1 MYLFSVDPMDRSQI
15 SLYTHCA
22 IFQYLLFFISD
33 PREPP
38 GPLGLLHTS
47 STRFNQDRSLESPGK
62 LTTWSNLSKSPSGF
76 QQSPPQPVIWQSRNR
91 EELNNNSA
99 SDAAENYDRYKPFHI
114 PYFRK

>member
-1 MYLFSVDPMDRSQI
+1 ML
-15 SLYTHCA
+15 
-22 IFQYLLFFISD
+22 FISD

-99 SDAAENYDRYKPFHI
+99 SDAAENYDRYEPFLDSEGGI
-114 PYFRK
+114 GVTIRESVNITEPLFSNLVTKKMA

>member
-1 MYLFSVDPMDRSQI
+1 M
-15 SLYTHCA
+15 LYTHFA
-22 IFQYLLFFISD
+22 ILLLFISD

-114 PYFRK
+114 GIV

>member
-1 MYLFSVDPMDRSQI
+1 M
-15 SLYTHCA
+15 LYTHFA
-22 IFQYLLFFISD
+22 ILLLFISD

-114 PYFRK
+114 LEIKTFGLGSRI

>member
-1 MYLFSVDPMDRSQI
+1 M
-15 SLYTHCA
+15 YTHCA
-22 IFQYLLFFISD
+22 IFQYLLLFNSD

-99 SDAAENYDRYKPFHI
+99 SDAAENYDRYEPFHI
-114 PYFRK
+114 